1 MPGDPRY
8 DSMPQPGRTAFR
20 SEHDGRT
27 RSRGGSRILR
37 RLGARSL
44 AELGAVALIGASSSL
59 AASAPAT
66 AQSTTREWTVVPD
79 RLLVVERSGATS
91 RCGWFVT
98 LGDRLIALRSVAG
111 TPVPDR
117 RDHPLAELGAVI
129 ERQPNHQ
136 PMPMPGLLVTVDGQR
151 LPGEPRISGGRLL
164 WRNRWTG
171 EVAIALEDLA
181 ALRLAPDGEIPE
193 AKDGDVIELVN
204 GDRVGGLIASIG
216 VDVSIEDPAAPVTPG
231 ATEREAVRIPLE
243 RVRSIRLLPA
253 PVAAS
258 GPRAWFADGTVASG
272 RIVADEQSGGMRFI
286 PSLPASSRS
295 EESSREAIRIRPED
309 LRAYLPE
316 IGSVVPLPSLPATEV
331 LATGTWPS
339 YAPPELVTSRSP
351 GPADAPDLVFHGP
364 GAARWSV
371 PDGPWTLVAEA
382 MPHAP
387 DAKWTSFDLVVRDG
401 AREVYRRTFDADTGP
416 VELKVPIDSASLA
429 IEVTEG
435 DRGPIADAIRL
446 RRAMLLRR

>member
-1 MPGDPRY
+1 
-8 DSMPQPGRTAFR
+8 MPQPRRTAFR
-20 SEHDGRT
+20 PEHDGST
-27 RSRGGSRILR
+27 RSRGGSRFRRELGLR
-37 RLGARSL
+37 TLAGLGA
-44 AELGAVALIGASSSL
+44 AVLI
-59 AASAPAT
+59 AASASAT
-66 AQSTTREWTVVPD
+66 AQSPTREWTVVPD
-79 RLLVVERSGATS
+79 RLLVIDRSGATS

-98 LGDRLIALRSVAG
+98 LEDRLIALRSVAG

-117 RDHPLAELGAVI
+117 RDHELPDVRAVI

-136 PMPMPGLLVTVDGQR
+136 PMPMPGLLVTADGQR

-171 EVAIALEDLA
+171 EVAIAIEDLA
-181 ALRLAPDGEIPE
+181 ALRLAPEGDIPE

-204 GDRVGGLIASIG
+204 GDRLGGLVASIG
-216 VDVSIEDPAAPVTPG
+216 VDVALEDPSVPLTPG
-231 ATEREAVRIPLE
+231 SGEREAVRIPLE
-243 RVRSIRLLPA
+243 RVRAIRLLPA
-253 PVAAS
+253 PVEPS

-295 EESSREAIRIRPED
+295 EESGRESIRIRPED
-309 LRAYLPE
+309 LRAYLPDT
-316 IGSVVPLPSLPATEV
+316 GTVVSLPSIQPTQV

-339 YAPPELVTSRSP
+339 YAPPEFAASRSP
-351 GPADAPDLVFHGP
+351 GPADASDLVFHGP
-364 GAARWSV
+364 GAVRWTV
-371 PDGPWTLVAEA
+371 PKGPWTLVAEA

-387 DAKWTSFDLVVRDG
+387 DAAWTSFDLVVRDG
-401 AREVYRRTFDADTGP
+401 DREVFRRAFDAATGP
-416 VELKVPIDSASLA
+416 VEIQIPIESPSLA

-435 DRGPIADAIRL
+435 DRGPIADAVRL